1 MIIHLLSSEPNNSIE
16 FIKFFT
22 NEKIKNAKE
31 LLEEDIKKN
40 KFIFFYKL

>member
-1 MIIHLLSSEPNNSIE
+1 MTIHLLSSEPNNCIE